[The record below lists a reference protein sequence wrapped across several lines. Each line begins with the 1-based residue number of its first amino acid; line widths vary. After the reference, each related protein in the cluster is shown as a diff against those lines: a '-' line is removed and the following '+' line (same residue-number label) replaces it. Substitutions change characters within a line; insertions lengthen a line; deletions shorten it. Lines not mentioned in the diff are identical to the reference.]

1 MLEARSLVK
10 APMVDDVSFTVE
22 PGETLALVGGS
33 GAGKSTVARLL
44 TGLVKPDS
52 GQVLLHGSELTGR
65 GPDRARRKDLQMVFQ
80 DQSGSLDPMRRV
92 GDIIAE
98 PLVLHTEMTRVQR
111 LDRVMEL
118 LDQVGLQPGHAR
130 RRPREL
136 SGGQRQRVAIARA
149 VACRPG
155 FVVLDEPVSS
165 VDTVARRR
173 VLSLLATLRTGTG
186 FGCLLISHDLGVVR
200 QVADRVAVMRAGRLV
215 ETAPVAEIFTR
226 PQHEYTRDLI
236 AARPS
241 LQARRLG

>member
-22 PGETLALVGGS
+22 PGETFALVGES

-52 GQVLLHGSELTGR
+52 GQVLLDGSALR
-65 GPDRARRKDLQMVFQ
+65 RAQRKDLQMVFQ
-80 DQSGSLDPMRRV
+80 DQSGSLDPMQRV
-92 GDIIAE
+92 RDIIAE

-118 LDQVGLQPGHAR
+118 LDQVGLEPEHAQ

-149 VACRPG
+149 VACKPR
-155 FVVLDEPVSS
+155 FVVFDEPVSS
-165 VDTVARRR
+165 VDTVTQRL
-173 VLSLLATLRTGTG
+173 VLVLVDSLRESG
-186 FGCLLISHDLGVVR
+186 FGCLLISHDLAVVR
-200 QVADRVAVMRAGRLV
+200 QVADRVAVMRAGQLV
-215 ETAPVAEIFTR
+215 ETAPVAEIFAR
-226 PQHEYTRDLI
+226 PQHEYTRRLI
-236 AARPS
+236 AAIPS